1 MDGLA
6 IPNEC
11 ADAVGHLGQEFL
23 ASIYGV
29 AARRQPENLEVLA
42 ELGHVYTRLGRYE
55 EGLEVDMRLVAHA
68 PEDPLHRYN
77 LACSLALLGR
87 TDSALDALEHAVDL
101 GYDDLKFLAADED
114 LSSLREHPRF
124 VALIGPA

>member
-6 IPNEC
+6 IPTEC
-11 ADAVGHLGQEFL
+11 ADAVGRLGEEFL

-29 AARRQPENLEVLA
+29 AAERHPDNLEVLA

-55 EGLEVDMRLVAHA
+55 EGLVVDQQLVAQA

-87 TDSALDALEHAVDL
+87 TEPALDALERAVEL
-101 GYDDLKFLAADED
+101 GYDDLKFLAEDDD
-114 LSSLREHPRF
+114 LSSLRAHPRF
-124 VALIGPA
+124 HALVGTA